1 MVSRLPVD
9 VGVALW
15 QRARAENHVADI
27 VDQARV
33 VHGLGVPAVWFGQ
46 RQDHDATTLAAVV
59 GAQVPGL
66 SVGTSV
72 VPLGPRH
79 PLVLAGQAQTANAA
93 SGGRFTLGVGVAGPD
108 RDRATFGVGVDRP
121 IAHLREALTVL
132 DDFRAAGVVDHAGDQ
147 VTARTAAPSA
157 IAGGGGFGLLVAA
170 LGEQSLRAAGELADG
185 SIPFLTGPRTI
196 AERVVPGLLQSSGG
210 APRRVVA
217 GVVVVVTDDA
227 DRVREAVRPA
237 LDFYA
242 TVPSYRSVFAAEGI
256 AHPIELA
263 LIGDEETVARGLRR
277 YVDAGATELYATQTD
292 LGGPEA
298 QRRTWNLLGALTR
311 DRSAGRRQGL
321 H

>member
-9 VGVALW
+9 VGIALW
-15 QRARAENHVADI
+15 QRPRAKNHVADI
-27 VDQARV
+27 VDQART

-66 SVGTSV
+66 RVGTSV

-79 PLVLAGQAQTANAA
+79 PLVLGAQAQTANAA

-108 RDRATFGVGVDRP
+108 RDRRTFGVSAERP
-121 IAHLREALTVL
+121 IGHLREALAVL
-132 DDFRAAGVVDHAGDQ
+132 DDYRTTGVVDHAGDQ
-147 VTARTAAPSA
+147 LTARTAAPSA

-170 LGEQSLRAAGELADG
+170 LGEQALRAAGELADG

-196 AERVVPGLLQSSGG
+196 AGRVVPGLLQGSGG

-217 GVVVVVTDDA
+217 GVVAVVTDDA
-227 DRVREAVRPA
+227 DRVREAVGPA
-237 LDFYA
+237 LDFYT

-256 AHPIELA
+256 AHPLELA
-263 LIGDEETVARGLRR
+263 LIGDEETVTRGLRR

-292 LGGPEA
+292 LGGPED
-298 QRRTWNLLGALTR
+298 QRRTRDLLGALTR
-311 DRSAGRRQGL
+311 DRSAG
-321 H
+321 